1 VNFVYE
7 GADGQKGT
15 SAKVID
21 WLTQRPKWLQV
32 AVKRLLEAGDLNDAA
47 ISEMAVLCQQEA
59 NNEFPDID
67 CNIPTGIFDVHDFKE
82 IRLCSIS
89 EVVGINKLAPRKSL
103 DFGKSNVAVVYGRNG
118 SGKSGYVRLLKHV
131 CGARDCVRGQL
142 YKNVFSAKDTVQ
154 KAKISFLMSSTPAE
168 YRWTGSGVCA
178 DLCSVYIFDSTF
190 GRVFMGNE
198 DEVSYEPPVL
208 SFFSRLIDVCE
219 KVSAKV
225 DAEAGALKS
234 KMPSIPNALLGTAG
248 AAWVEKINAKTAT
261 DDVESHC
268 SFSPENATEL
278 QELQKRITVTS
289 PADKAKQFKTKKIH
303 ADGLVKDVQA
313 YLSQLSDE
321 NCKRIIAVKKKSIL
335 KKSTA
340 EAAAKNVF
348 SGAKLEG
355 VGSDVWKELW
365 SAARKYSEEVAYSGQ
380 EFPHVQ
386 DDSVCVL
393 CHQPLSE
400 EAKQR
405 FTSFESYIKGETQ
418 KQATEAARE
427 AKQAIDALP
436 DIPSSEAL
444 KTKIDAAGIE
454 NPDIL
459 KALNDTVT
467 SLQDRKTKV
476 PSLDSEDALGAASQ
490 SLEWIEEIRKI
501 SKDYEESAK
510 KYEEDAEKDNRVELQ
525 VKLKNLQAKKW
536 LAEQKVA
543 IQEEV
548 NRLQSLER
556 FQEAKKKTNS
566 RALSTKKGE
575 LAETLITDA
584 FVQRFNDELKAL
596 GASRLKVKLIKSK
609 VSKGKVLHTLQ
620 LDGATHNL
628 NEVLSEG
635 ENRIVSIA
643 AFLADVTGRTYPAP
657 FVFDDPISSLDQDY
671 EEAVVQRLCA
681 IASERQVI
689 IFTHRLSL
697 LAMVQDYAKKVSIKP
712 EIICIREE
720 PWGAGEPGN
729 TPLQAQ
735 KPLQALNSL
744 INRELPRAKNLFNE
758 SGFDAYKTEAK
769 SLCSEFRIL
778 LERMVEYEL
787 MSDVVQRYRRAIN
800 TMGKIGN
807 LAKISEADCEY
818 FDDLMTK
825 YSRYEHSQPIEAPVR
840 LPEPDEFET
849 DFNELKRWQMA
860 FKKGR

>member
-1 VNFVYE
+1 MVSSTTTE
-7 GADGQKGT
+7 
-15 SAKVID
+15 

-32 AVKRLLEAGDLNDAA
+32 AAKRLLESGDLNDAA
-47 ISEMAVLCQQEA
+47 ISDLVILCQQEA

-67 CNIPTGIFDVHDFKE
+67 CSIPAGAFDAHDSEE
-82 IRLCSIS
+82 IRLSSIS
-89 EVVGINKLAPRKSL
+89 EVAGVNKLAPRTPL
-103 DFGKSNVAVVYGRNG
+103 DFGKSNVAVVYGHNG

-131 CGARDCVRGQL
+131 CGARDCIRGQL
-142 YKNVFSAKDTVQ
+142 HNNVFSPEDTAQ
-154 KAKISFLMSSTPAE
+154 KAKVSFLKSSTPAE
-168 YRWTGSGVCA
+168 HEWAGSGVCD
-178 DLCSVYIFDSTF
+178 DLCSVDIFDTSF
-190 GRVFMGNE
+190 GRVFMGSE

-219 KVSAKV
+219 KVAAKL
-225 DAEAGALKS
+225 DAEAGTLKS
-234 KMPSIPNALLGTAG
+234 KMPSIPNALLGSTG
-248 AAWVEKINAKTAT
+248 AAWVEKLSAKTAT

-268 SFSPENATEL
+268 SFSPENEK
-278 QELQKRITVTS
+278 EIEDLQKRISVTS
-289 PADKAKQFKTKKIH
+289 PADKAKQFRTKKSH
-303 ADGLVKDVQA
+303 ADGIVKDVQT

-321 NCKRIIAVKKKSIL
+321 NCKRIIVAKKKSIL

-340 EAAAKNVF
+340 EAAAKDVF

-355 VGSDVWKELW
+355 VGSDIWKELW
-365 SAARKYSEEVAYSGQ
+365 SAARKYSDEVAYTGQ

-386 DDSVCVL
+386 DNSVCVL

-436 DIPSSEAL
+436 DIPSPEAL

-454 NPDIL
+454 DQDIV

-467 SLQDRKTKV
+467 ALQDRKSKV

-490 SLEWIEEIRKI
+490 SSEWIEGIQKI
-501 SKDYEESAK
+501 SKGYEDSAK
-510 KYEEDAEKDNRVELQ
+510 KFEEDAEKDNRVELQ
-525 VKLKNLQAKKW
+525 AQLKNLQSKKW
-536 LAEQKVA
+536 LAEQKTA
-543 IQEEV
+543 IQEEL

-556 FQEAKKKTNS
+556 LQEAKKKTNS

-620 LDGATHNL
+620 LDGAAHNL

-635 ENRIVSIA
+635 ENRIVSIS

-657 FVFDDPISSLDQDY
+657 FVFDDPISSLDQNY

-720 PWGAGEPGN
+720 PWGTGEPGN

-744 INRELPRAKNLFNE
+744 INSELPRAKKLFNE
-758 SGFDAYKTEAK
+758 SGFDAYKSEAK
-769 SLCSEFRIL
+769 AICSEFRIL

-800 TMGKIGN
+800 TMGKINN
-807 LAKISEADCEY
+807 LAKISEADCKY

-825 YSRYEHSQPIEAPVR
+825 YSRYEHSQPAEAPVT
-840 LPEPDEFET
+840 LPEPDELET
-849 DFNELKRWQMA
+849 DFNGLKQWQTE
-860 FKKGR
+860 FKDRPIAPVSQEAL

>member
-1 VNFVYE
+1 MVSSTTTE
-7 GADGQKGT
+7 
-15 SAKVID
+15 
-21 WLTQRPKWLQV
+21 WLTQRPIWLQV
-32 AVKRLLEAGDLNDAA
+32 AAKRLLESGDLNDAA

-59 NNEFPDID
+59 NNNEFLDVD
-67 CNIPTGIFDVHDFKE
+67 CSIPAGAFDAHDSEE

-89 EVVGINKLAPRKSL
+89 EVAGVNKLAPRTPL
-103 DFGKSNVAVVYGRNG
+103 NFGKSNVTVVYGCNG
-118 SGKSGYVRLLKHV
+118 SGKSGYVRLLKHI
-131 CGARDCVRGQL
+131 CGARDCIRGQL
-142 YKNVFSAKDTVQ
+142 HKNVFSPEDTAQTAKV
-154 KAKISFLMSSTPAE
+154 SFLKSSTPAE
-168 YRWTGSGVCA
+168 HEWAGSGVCD
-178 DLCSVYIFDSTF
+178 DLCSVDIFDTSF
-190 GRVFMGNE
+190 GRVFMGSE

-208 SFFSRLIDVCE
+208 SFFSRLINVCE
-219 KVSAKV
+219 KVEAKL
-225 DAEAGALKS
+225 DAEAGLLKS
-234 KMPSIPNALLGTAG
+234 KMPSIPSALLSTTE
-248 AAWVEKINAKTAT
+248 AAWVEKLSAKTTT
-261 DDVESHC
+261 DEVESHC
-268 SFSPENATEL
+268 SFSSENETEL
-278 QELQKRITVTS
+278 KDLQKRISETS
-289 PADKAKQFKTKKIH
+289 PADTAKQFRTKKSH
-303 ADGLVKDVQA
+303 ADGLIKDVQT

-321 NCKRIIAVKKKSIL
+321 NCKGIIAAQKQSIL
-335 KKSTA
+335 KKSAA
-340 EAAAKNVF
+340 ETVAEDDF

-386 DDSVCVL
+386 NDSVCVL

-405 FTSFESYIKGETQ
+405 FTSFESYIKSETQ
-418 KQATEAARE
+418 KQATGAAGK
-427 AKQAIDALP
+427 AKQLIDALP
-436 DIPSSEAL
+436 DIPSGEAL

-454 NPDIL
+454 NQDII

-476 PSLDSEDALGAASQ
+476 PSLDSEDSLGTVSQ
-490 SLEWIEEIRKI
+490 SPEWIEKIRKI
-501 SKDYEESAK
+501 SEGYEESAK
-510 KYEEDAEKDNRVELQ
+510 KYEEDAKKDNLVELQ
-525 VKLKNLQAKKW
+525 ANLKHLQAKKW
-536 LAEQKVA
+536 LTEQKAA

-556 FQEAKKKTNS
+556 LQEAKKKTKS
-566 RALSTKKGE
+566 RVLSTKKGE

-584 FVQRFNDELKAL
+584 FIQRFHDELKAL
-596 GASRLKVKLIKSK
+596 GASRLKVKLIKSR

-620 LDGATHNL
+620 LDGAAHNL

-635 ENRIVSIA
+635 EKRIVSIA

-657 FVFDDPISSLDQDY
+657 FVFDDPISSLDQNY

-697 LAMVQDYAKKVSIKP
+697 LGMVQDYAKKVRINP
-712 EIICIREE
+712 EIIFIREE
-720 PWGAGEPGN
+720 PWGTGEPGN

-744 INRELPRAKNLFNE
+744 INSELPRAKEIFNE
-758 SGFDAYKTEAK
+758 CGFDAYKTEAK

-800 TMGKIGN
+800 TKGKIGN
-807 LAKISEADCEY
+807 LAKISEADCKY
-818 FDDLMTK
+818 FDYLMTK
-825 YSRYEHSQPIEAPVR
+825 YSKYEHSQPLEAPVR
-840 LPEPDEFET
+840 LPKPDEFET
-849 DFNELKRWQMA
+849 DFDKLKTWQA
-860 FKKGR
+860 EFKKRPLTSALQESQ

>member
-1 VNFVYE
+1 MVSSTTTE
-7 GADGQKGT
+7 
-15 SAKVID
+15 

-32 AVKRLLEAGDLNDAA
+32 AAKRLIESGDLNDEA
-47 ISEMAVLCQQEA
+47 ISNLAVLCLQEA
-59 NNEFPDID
+59 NNKFPDID
-67 CNIPTGIFDVHDFKE
+67 CSIPAGVFDAHDSEE

-89 EVVGINKLAPRKSL
+89 EITGVNKLAPRTPL
-103 DFGKSNVAVVYGRNG
+103 DFGKSNMAVVYGHNG
-118 SGKSGYVRLLKHV
+118 SGKSGYVRFLKHV
-131 CGARDCVRGQL
+131 CGARDCIRGQL
-142 YKNVFSAKDTVQ
+142 HKNVFSAEDVAQ
-154 KAKISFLMSSTPAE
+154 KAKVSFLKSDTPTE
-168 YRWTGSGVCA
+168 HEWTGSGVCN
-178 DLCSVYIFDSTF
+178 DLCSVDIFDSSF

-198 DEVSYEPPVL
+198 DEVRYEPPIL

-219 KVSAKV
+219 RVAAKL
-225 DAEAGALKS
+225 DADAGALKS
-234 KMPSIPNALLGTAG
+234 KMPSIPNALLGSTG
-248 AAWVEKINAKTAT
+248 AAWLEKLSAKTTT
-261 DDVESHC
+261 DDVESLC
-268 SFSPENATEL
+268 SFSPNNETEL
-278 QELQKRITVTS
+278 QDLQKRISVTS
-289 PADKAKQFKTKKIH
+289 PAEKAKQLRTKKSH
-303 ADGLVKDVQA
+303 ADGLNNDVQT
-313 YLSQLSDE
+313 YLNQMSDE
-321 NCKRIIAVKKKSIL
+321 NCKRIIAAKKKSIL
-335 KKSTA
+335 KKTAA
-340 EAAAKNVF
+340 EAAAKDVF

-365 SAARKYSEEVAYSGQ
+365 SAARKYSEEVAYTGL
-380 EFPHVQ
+380 EFPNVQ

-418 KQATEAARE
+418 KQATDAGIAV
-427 AKQAIDALP
+427 KQAIDALP
-436 DIPSSEAL
+436 DIPSAEAL

-454 NPDIL
+454 NQDII

-467 SLQDRKTKV
+467 SLQNRKTKIS
-476 PSLDSEDALGAASQ
+476 SLDSEDVLGTASQ
-490 SLEWIEEIRKI
+490 SPEWIKEIRKI
-501 SKDYEESAK
+501 SKGYEDSAK

-525 VKLKNLQAKKW
+525 AQLKNLQAKKW
-536 LAEQKVA
+536 LAEQKTA

-556 FQEAKKKTNS
+556 LQEAKKKTNS
-566 RALSTKKGE
+566 RVLSTKKGE
-575 LAETLITDA
+575 LAETLITEA
-584 FVQRFNDELKAL
+584 FVQRFNDELNTL

-620 LDGATHNL
+620 LDGSTHNL

-697 LAMVQDYAKKVSIKP
+697 LGMVQDYAKKVSIDP

-720 PWGAGEPGN
+720 SWGAGEPGE
-729 TPLQAQ
+729 TPLFAK
-735 KPLQALNSL
+735 KPDKALNQL
-744 INRELPRAKNLFNE
+744 INDRLSKAKKLLNE
-758 SGFDAYKTEAK
+758 HGKEVYEPYAK
-769 SLCSEFRIL
+769 ALCSDFRIL
-778 LERMVEYEL
+778 LERMIECEL
-787 MSDVVQRYRRAIN
+787 IADVVQRYRRAIN

-807 LAKISEADCEY
+807 LAKISEADCKY

-825 YSRYEHSQPIEAPVR
+825 YSRYEHSQPLEAPVQP
-840 LPEPDEFET
+840 PEPDELET
-849 DFNELKRWQMA
+849 DFNELKNWQTE
-860 FKKGR
+860 FKKRSLTPALQEAQ

>member
-1 VNFVYE
+1 MVSSTTTE
-7 GADGQKGT
+7 
-15 SAKVID
+15 

-32 AVKRLLEAGDLNDAA
+32 AAKRLLESADLNDAA
-47 ISEMAVLCQQEA
+47 IFDLTVLCQQEA
-59 NNEFPDID
+59 NNEFPDIN
-67 CNIPTGIFDVHDFKE
+67 CSIPAGAFDAHDSEE
-82 IRLCSIS
+82 IRLSSIS
-89 EVVGINKLAPRKSL
+89 EVCGVNKLAPRTPL
-103 DFGKSNVAVVYGRNG
+103 DFGKSNVAVVYGHNG

-131 CGARDCVRGQL
+131 CGTRDCIRGQIH
-142 YKNVFSAKDTVQ
+142 KNVFSGEDTAQ
-154 KAKISFLMSSTPAE
+154 KAKVSFLKSGTPADHE
-168 YRWTGSGVCA
+168 WTGTGVCD
-178 DLCSVYIFDSTF
+178 DLCSVNIFDTSF
-190 GRVFMGNE
+190 GRVFMGSE

-219 KVSAKV
+219 KVAAKL
-225 DAEAGALKS
+225 DAGAEALKS
-234 KMPSIPNALLGTAG
+234 KMPSLPNALLGSAG
-248 AAWVEKINAKTAT
+248 AVWVEKLSAKTTT
-261 DDVESHC
+261 DDLDSRC
-268 SFSPENATEL
+268 SFSPENETEL
-278 QELQKRITVTS
+278 QDLQKRISVTS
-289 PADKAKQFKTKKIH
+289 PAVKAKQFRTKKNH
-303 ADGLVKDVQA
+303 ADGLVNDVQT
-313 YLSQLSDE
+313 YLNQLSDE
-321 NCKRIIAVKKKSIL
+321 NCKRIILAKKKSIL
-335 KKSTA
+335 KKSAA
-340 EAAAKNVF
+340 EAAAKDVF

-365 SAARKYSEEVAYSGQ
+365 SSARKYSEEVAYSGQ

-436 DIPSSEAL
+436 DIPSIEAL

-454 NPDIL
+454 NQDII
-459 KALNDTVT
+459 KALNNTIT

-476 PSLDSEDALGAASQ
+476 PSLDSEDALGTASQ
-490 SLEWIEEIRKI
+490 SPEWIEEIRKI
-501 SKDYEESAK
+501 SEGYEESAK

-525 VKLKNLQAKKW
+525 AQLMNLQAKRW
-536 LAEQKVA
+536 LTEQKTA
-543 IQEEV
+543 IQQEV

-556 FQEAKKKTNS
+556 LQEAKKKTNS

-620 LDGATHNL
+620 LDGAAHNL

-643 AFLADVTGRTYPAP
+643 AFLADVAGKTYPAP
-657 FVFDDPISSLDQDY
+657 FVFDDPISSLDQNY

-681 IASERQVI
+681 IATQRQVI

-697 LAMVQDYAKKVSIKP
+697 LAMVQDYARKVNIKP

-720 PWGAGEPGN
+720 PWGTGEPGH

-744 INRELPRAKNLFNE
+744 INSELPQVKKLFNE

-787 MSDVVQRYRRAIN
+787 MSDVVQRYRRAIK

-807 LAKISEADCEY
+807 LAKISEADCKY

-825 YSRYEHSQPIEAPVR
+825 YSRYEHSQPLEAPVQ
-840 LPEPDEFET
+840 LPEPDELET
-849 DFNELKRWQMA
+849 DFNELKNWQA
-860 FKKGR
+860 EFKKRPLMPGLQGAQ

>member
-1 VNFVYE
+1 MVSSTTT
-7 GADGQKGT
+7 K
-15 SAKVID
+15 

-32 AVKRLLEAGDLNDAA
+32 AAKHLHESGNLNDEA
-47 ISEMAVLCQQEA
+47 ISDLAILCQQEA

-67 CNIPTGIFDVHDFKE
+67 CSIPAGAFDAHDSEE

-89 EVVGINKLAPRKSL
+89 EVAGVNKLAPRRPL
-103 DFGKSNVAVVYGRNG
+103 DLGDSNIAVVYGQNG
-118 SGKSGYVRLLKHV
+118 SGKSGYVRLLKHI
-131 CGARDCVRGQL
+131 CGARDCIRGQL
-142 YKNVFSAKDTVQ
+142 HNNVFSTEEVAQ
-154 KAKISFLMSSTPAE
+154 KAKISFLKSSSPAE
-168 YRWTGSGVCA
+168 HEWSGQGICD
-178 DLCSVYIFDSTF
+178 DLCSVDIFDTSF
-190 GRVFMGNE
+190 GRVFMGSE

-208 SFFSRLIDVCE
+208 SFFSRLIDICE
-219 KVSAKV
+219 RVASKL
-225 DAEAGALKS
+225 DADAGALKS
-234 KMPSIPNALLGTAG
+234 KMLSIPNSLVGSTG
-248 AAWVEKINAKTAT
+248 EAWVQKLSAKTPT
-261 DDVESHC
+261 DEVEAHC
-268 SFSPENATEL
+268 SFTLENETEL
-278 QELQKRITVTS
+278 QDLQKRISETS
-289 PADKAKQFKTKKIH
+289 PAEKAKQFRTKKSH
-303 ADGLVKDVQA
+303 ADGLVNDVQT
-313 YLSQLSDE
+313 YLNQLSDE
-321 NCKRIIAVKKKSIL
+321 NCKRIIAAKKKSIL
-335 KKSTA
+335 KKSAA
-340 EAAAKNVF
+340 ETAAKDVF

-355 VGSDVWKELW
+355 VGSEIWKELW
-365 SAARKYSEEVAYSGQ
+365 STARKYSEEVAYTGQ

-418 KQATEAARE
+418 KQATEATRE

-436 DIPSSEAL
+436 DIPSAEAL

-454 NPDIL
+454 NEDII
-459 KALNDTVT
+459 KALNDTLS
-467 SLQDRKTKV
+467 SLQKRKTQV
-476 PSLDSEDALGAASQ
+476 PSLDSEDALETISQ
-490 SLEWIEEIRKI
+490 SPEWVEEIRKI
-501 SKDYEESAK
+501 SQGYEDSAK

-525 VKLKNLQAKKW
+525 AKLKNLQAKKW
-536 LAEQKVA
+536 LSEQKAV

-548 NRLQSLER
+548 KRLQALER
-556 FQEAKKKTNS
+556 LQEAKKKTNS
-566 RALSTKKGE
+566 KALSTKKGE

-697 LAMVQDYAKKVSIKP
+697 LTMVQLYAGKVNIKP
-712 EIICIREE
+712 EVICIREE
-720 PWGAGEPGN
+720 PWGTGEPGD
-729 TPLQAQ
+729 TPFFAK
-735 KPLQALNSL
+735 KPDSALKQL
-744 INRELPRAKNLFNE
+744 INDRLAKAKKLLNE
-758 SGFDAYKTEAK
+758 HGKEVYEPYAK
-769 SLCSEFRIL
+769 SICSNFRDL
-778 LERMVEYEL
+778 LERMIEVEL
-787 MSDVVQRYRRAIN
+787 MGDIVQRYRREVH
-800 TMGKIGN
+800 TKKIAG
-807 LAKISEADCEY
+807 LAKISEVDCKY

-825 YSRYEHSQPIEAPVR
+825 YSRYVHPQPIEAPVR
-840 LPEPDEFET
+840 LPEPDELEA
-849 DFNELKRWQMA
+849 DFNELKKWQED
-860 FKKGR
+860 FKRR

>member
-1 VNFVYE
+1 MVSSTTTE
-7 GADGQKGT
+7 
-15 SAKVID
+15 

-32 AVKRLLEAGDLNDAA
+32 AAKRLLEAGDLNDAA

-67 CNIPTGIFDVHDFKE
+67 YSIPAGAFDAHDSEE

-89 EVVGINKLAPRKSL
+89 EVAGVNKLAPRTPL
-103 DFGKSNVAVVYGRNG
+103 DFGKSNVAVVYGHNG

-131 CGARDCVRGQL
+131 CGARDCIRGQL
-142 YKNVFSAKDTVQ
+142 HKNVFSPEDTAQ
-154 KAKISFLMSSTPAE
+154 KAKVSFLKSSTPAE
-168 YRWTGSGVCA
+168 HEWVGSGVCD
-178 DLCSVYIFDSTF
+178 DLCSVDIFDTSF
-190 GRVFMGNE
+190 GRVFMGSE

-219 KVSAKV
+219 KVAAKL

-234 KMPSIPNALLGTAG
+234 KMPSVPNALLGTTG
-248 AAWVEKINAKTAT
+248 STWFEKISAITTT
-261 DDVESHC
+261 DDLDSHC
-268 SFSPENATEL
+268 SFSPENEK
-278 QELQKRITVTS
+278 EIEDLQKRISVTS
-289 PADKAKQFKTKKIH
+289 PADKAKQFRTKKSH
-303 ADGLVKDVQA
+303 ADGLVKDVQT

-321 NCKRIIAVKKKSIL
+321 NCKRIIAAKKKSIL

-340 EAAAKNVF
+340 EAAAKDVF

-355 VGSDVWKELW
+355 VGSDIWKELW
-365 SAARKYSEEVAYSGQ
+365 SAARKYSEEVAYTGQ

-436 DIPSSEAL
+436 DIPSPEAL
-444 KTKIDAAGIE
+444 KTKIDAAGFE
-454 NPDIL
+454 DQDIV
-459 KALNDTVT
+459 KALNDTVIA
-467 SLQDRKTKV
+467 LQDRKTKV
-476 PSLDSEDALGAASQ
+476 PSLDSEDALGTASQ
-490 SLEWIEEIRKI
+490 APEWIEGIRKI
-501 SKDYEESAK
+501 SQGYEDSAK
-510 KYEEDAEKDNRVELQ
+510 KYEEDAETDNRVELQ
-525 VKLKNLQAKKW
+525 AQLKNLQANKW
-536 LAEQKVA
+536 LAEQKTA

-548 NRLQSLER
+548 NRLQLLER
-556 FQEAKKKTNS
+556 LQEAKKKTNS

-620 LDGATHNL
+620 LDGAAHNL

-643 AFLADVTGRTYPAP
+643 AFLADVTGRTFPAP
-657 FVFDDPISSLDQDY
+657 FVFDDPISSLDQNY

-720 PWGAGEPGN
+720 PWGTGEPGN

-744 INRELPRAKNLFNE
+744 INSELPRAKKLFNE
-758 SGFDAYKTEAK
+758 SGFDAYKSEAK

-807 LAKISEADCEY
+807 LAKISEADCKY

-825 YSRYEHSQPIEAPVR
+825 YSRYEHSQPLEAPVP
-840 LPEPDEFET
+840 LPEPDELET
-849 DFNELKRWQMA
+849 DFSALKDWQA
-860 FKKGR
+860 EFKKRPLTPALQEVQ

>member
-1 VNFVYE
+1 MQLSTNEWF
-7 GADGQKGT
+7 
-15 SAKVID
+15 SH
-21 WLTQRPKWLQV
+21 RHKWLQV
-32 AVKRLLEAGDLNDAA
+32 AAKRLIEAGTLNDEA
-47 ISEMAVLCQQEA
+47 ISELAILCQQEA
-59 NNEFPDID
+59 NDEFPDID
-67 CNIPTGIFDVHDFKE
+67 YSIPANAFDTHDSEE
-82 IRLCSIS
+82 IRLCSIC
-89 EVVGINKLAPRKSL
+89 EVAGINKLAPRTPL
-103 DFGKSNVAVVYGRNG
+103 DFGKSNVVVVYGHNG

-142 YKNVFSAKDTVQ
+142 HKNVFSAGEIAQ
-154 KAKISFLMSSTPAE
+154 KAKVSFLKGNTPAE
-168 YRWTGSGVCA
+168 HEWAGSGVCD
-178 DLCSVYIFDSTF
+178 DLCSVDIFDTSF

-198 DEVSYEPPVL
+198 DEVSYEPPIL

-219 KVSAKV
+219 RVAGKL
-225 DAEAGALKS
+225 DIEAGTLKS
-234 KMPSIPNALLGTAG
+234 KMPSIPNSLLGSIG
-248 AAWVEKINAKTAT
+248 AAWVEKLSAKTT
-261 DDVESHC
+261 PEDVESNC
-268 SFSPENATEL
+268 SFSPENETEL
-278 QELQKRITVTS
+278 QDLQKRISETS
-289 PADKAKQFKTKKIH
+289 PADKAKQFRTKKSH
-303 ADGLVKDVQA
+303 ADGLISDVQT
-313 YLSQLSDE
+313 YLNQLSDE
-321 NCKRIIAVKKKSIL
+321 NCKRIIVAKKKSIL
-335 KKSTA
+335 KKSA
-340 EAAAKNVF
+340 ADAAAKDVF

-405 FTSFESYIKGETQ
+405 FTTFESYIKGETQ
-418 KQATEAARE
+418 KQATDAARD

-436 DIPSSEAL
+436 DIPSAEAL

-454 NPDIL
+454 NQEII
-459 KALNDTVT
+459 KALNDTLT
-467 SLQDRKTKV
+467 TLQDRKTKV
-476 PSLDSEDALGAASQ
+476 PSLDSEDALGYANQ
-490 SLEWIEEIRKI
+490 SPEWIEEIRKI
-501 SKDYEESAK
+501 SQGYEDSAK
-510 KYEEDAEKDNRVELQ
+510 KYEEDAENDNRAELQ
-525 VKLKNLQAKKW
+525 AKLKNLQAKKW
-536 LAEQKVA
+536 LAEQKTA

-548 NRLQSLER
+548 NRLQALDR
-556 FQEAKKKTNS
+556 LQGAKKKTNS

-575 LAETLITDA
+575 LAEALITDA

-620 LDGATHNL
+620 LDGAAHNL

-657 FVFDDPISSLDQDY
+657 FVFDDPISSLDQNY
-671 EEAVVQRLCA
+671 EEAVVQRLCS

-720 PWGAGEPGN
+720 PWGTGEPGH

-735 KPLQALNSL
+735 KPLQALNTL
-744 INRELPRAKNLFNE
+744 INSELPKAKKLFNE

-800 TMGKIGN
+800 TMGKIRN
-807 LAKISEADCEY
+807 LAKISEADCKY

-825 YSRYEHSQPIEAPVR
+825 YSRYEHSQPLEAPVQ
-840 LPEPDEFET
+840 LPEPDELET
-849 DFNELKRWQMA
+849 DFNELKNWQA
-860 FKKGR
+860 EFKKRPLTPALQEAQ

>member
-1 VNFVYE
+1 MQLSTNEWF
-7 GADGQKGT
+7 
-15 SAKVID
+15 SH
-21 WLTQRPKWLQV
+21 RHKWLQV
-32 AVKRLLEAGDLNDAA
+32 AAKRLIEAGTLNDEA
-47 ISEMAVLCQQEA
+47 ISELAILCQQEA
-59 NNEFPDID
+59 NDEFPDID
-67 CNIPTGIFDVHDFKE
+67 YSIPANAFDTHDSEE

-89 EVVGINKLAPRKSL
+89 EVAGINKLAPRTPL
-103 DFGKSNVAVVYGRNG
+103 DFGKSNVVVVYGHNG

-142 YKNVFSAKDTVQ
+142 HKNVFSAGEIAQ
-154 KAKISFLMSSTPAE
+154 KAKVSFLKGNTPAE
-168 YRWTGSGVCA
+168 HEWAGSGVCD
-178 DLCSVYIFDSTF
+178 DLCSVDIFDTSF

-198 DEVSYEPPVL
+198 DEVSYEPPIL

-219 KVSAKV
+219 RVAGKL
-225 DAEAGALKS
+225 DIEAGTLKS
-234 KMPSIPNALLGTAG
+234 KMPSIPNSFLGSIG
-248 AAWVEKINAKTAT
+248 AAWVEKLSAKTT
-261 DDVESHC
+261 PEDVESNC
-268 SFSPENATEL
+268 SFSPENETEL
-278 QELQKRITVTS
+278 QDLQKRISETS
-289 PADKAKQFKTKKIH
+289 PADKAKQFRTKKSH
-303 ADGLVKDVQA
+303 ADGLISDVQT
-313 YLSQLSDE
+313 YLNQLSDE
-321 NCKRIIAVKKKSIL
+321 NCKRIIVAKKKSIL
-335 KKSTA
+335 KKSA
-340 EAAAKNVF
+340 ADAAAKDVF

-405 FTSFESYIKGETQ
+405 FTTFESYIKGETQ
-418 KQATEAARE
+418 KQATDAARD

-436 DIPSSEAL
+436 DIPSAEAL

-454 NPDIL
+454 NQEII
-459 KALNDTVT
+459 KALNDTLT
-467 SLQDRKTKV
+467 TLQDRKTKV
-476 PSLDSEDALGAASQ
+476 PSLDSEDALGYANQ
-490 SLEWIEEIRKI
+490 SPEWIEEIRKI
-501 SKDYEESAK
+501 SQGYEDSAK
-510 KYEEDAEKDNRVELQ
+510 KYEEDAENDNRAELQ
-525 VKLKNLQAKKW
+525 AKLKNLQAKKW
-536 LAEQKVA
+536 LAEQKTA

-548 NRLQSLER
+548 NRLQALDR
-556 FQEAKKKTNS
+556 LQGAKKKTNS

-575 LAETLITDA
+575 LAEALITDA

-620 LDGATHNL
+620 LDGAAHNL

-657 FVFDDPISSLDQDY
+657 FVFDDPISSLDQNY
-671 EEAVVQRLCA
+671 EEAVVQRLCS

-720 PWGAGEPGN
+720 PWGTGEPGH

-735 KPLQALNSL
+735 KPLQALNTL
-744 INRELPRAKNLFNE
+744 INSELPKAKKLFNE

-800 TMGKIGN
+800 TMGKIRN
-807 LAKISEADCEY
+807 LAKISEADCKY

-825 YSRYEHSQPIEAPVR
+825 YSRYEHSQPLEAPVQ
-840 LPEPDEFET
+840 LPEPDELET
-849 DFNELKRWQMA
+849 DFNELKNWQA
-860 FKKGR
+860 EFKKRPLTPALQEAQ

>member
-1 VNFVYE
+1 MVSSTTTE
-7 GADGQKGT
+7 
-15 SAKVID
+15 

-32 AVKRLLEAGDLNDAA
+32 AANCLLESGDLNDAA
-47 ISEMAVLCQQEA
+47 ISELAVLCQQEA

-67 CNIPTGIFDVHDFKE
+67 CNIPAGGFDAHDAEE

-89 EVVGINKLAPRKSL
+89 EVAGVNKLAPRTPL
-103 DFGKSNVAVVYGRNG
+103 YFGKSNITVVYGHNG

-142 YKNVFSAKDTVQ
+142 HKNVFSAEEIAQ
-154 KAKISFLMSSTPAE
+154 KAKVSFLKSSTPAE
-168 YRWTGSGVCA
+168 HEWAGSGVCD
-178 DLCSVYIFDSTF
+178 DLCSVDIFDTSS
-190 GRVFMGNE
+190 GRVFMGSE

-219 KVSAKV
+219 RVAGKLDV
-225 DAEAGALKS
+225 EAGILKS
-234 KMPSIPNALLGTAG
+234 KMPSIPNSLLGSTG
-248 AAWVEKINAKTAT
+248 AAWVEKLSAKTT
-261 DDVESHC
+261 TEDVESNC
-268 SFSPENATEL
+268 SFSPENEIEL
-278 QELQKRITVTS
+278 QDLQKRISETS
-289 PADKAKQFKTKKIH
+289 PADKAKQFRTKKSH
-303 ADGLVKDVQA
+303 ADDLISDFQTC
-313 YLSQLSDE
+313 LNQLSDE
-321 NCKRIIAVKKKSIL
+321 NCKRIIAAKKKSIL
-335 KKSTA
+335 KKSAA
-340 EAAAKNVF
+340 EAAAEDVF

-405 FTSFESYIKGETQ
+405 FTTFESYIKGETQ
-418 KQATEAARE
+418 KQATDAARDV
-427 AKQAIDALP
+427 KQAIDALP
-436 DIPSSEAL
+436 DIPSAEAL

-454 NPDIL
+454 NQEII
-459 KALNDTVT
+459 KALNDALTT
-467 SLQDRKTKV
+467 LQDRKAKV
-476 PSLDSEDALGAASQ
+476 PSLDSEDALGSANQ
-490 SLEWIEEIRKI
+490 SPEWIEEIRKI
-501 SKDYEESAK
+501 SQGYEDSAK
-510 KYEEDAEKDNRVELQ
+510 KYEEDAENDNRAELQ
-525 VKLKNLQAKKW
+525 AKLKNLQAKKW
-536 LAEQKVA
+536 LAEQKTA
-543 IQEEV
+543 IQEDV
-548 NRLQSLER
+548 NRLQALDR
-556 FQEAKKKTNS
+556 LQEAKKKTNS

-575 LAETLITDA
+575 LAEALITDA

-620 LDGATHNL
+620 LDGAAHNL

-643 AFLADVTGRTYPAP
+643 AFLADVIGRTYPV
-657 FVFDDPISSLDQDY
+657 VFDDPISSLDQNY
-671 EEAVVQRLCA
+671 EEAVVQRLCS

-720 PWGAGEPGN
+720 PWGTGEPGY

-735 KPLQALNSL
+735 KPLQALNTL
-744 INRELPRAKNLFNE
+744 INSELPKAKKLFNE

-807 LAKISEADCEY
+807 LAKISEADCKY

-825 YSRYEHSQPIEAPVR
+825 YSRYEHSQPLEAPVQ
-840 LPEPDEFET
+840 LPEPDELET
-849 DFNELKRWQMA
+849 DFNELKNWQA
-860 FKKGR
+860 EFKKRPLTLALQEAQ

>member
-1 VNFVYE
+1 M
-7 GADGQKGT
+7 ASLTT
-15 SAKVID
+15 SE
-21 WLTQRPKWLQV
+21 WLKQRPKWQQI
-32 AVKRLLEAGDLNDAA
+32 AAKRLLETDYLEDATISDLA
-47 ISEMAVLCQQEA
+47 ILCQQEA

-67 CNIPTGIFDVHDFKE
+67 CSIPAGAFDTHDSEE

-89 EVVGINKLAPRKSL
+89 EIAGVNKLAPRTPL
-103 DFGKSNVAVVYGRNG
+103 DFGKSNIAVVYGHNG
-118 SGKSGYVRLLKHV
+118 SGKSSYVRLLKHV
-131 CGARDCVRGQL
+131 CGARDCIRGQL
-142 YKNVFSAKDTVQ
+142 LSNVFSPDNTAQ
-154 KAKISFLMSSTPAE
+154 KAKVSFLKSNTPAE
-168 YRWTGSGVCA
+168 HEWAGSGECD
-178 DLCSVYIFDSTF
+178 DLCSVDIFDTSF
-190 GRVFMGNE
+190 GRVFMGSE
-198 DEVSYEPPVL
+198 EEVSYEPPVL

-219 KVSAKV
+219 KVAAKL
-225 DAEAGALKS
+225 DAEVGKLKS
-234 KMPSIPNALLGTAG
+234 KMPNIPSALLDSSG
-248 AAWVEKINAKTAT
+248 AAWVEKLSAKTTT
-261 DDVESHC
+261 DDVEFHC
-268 SFSPENATEL
+268 AFSPENEK
-278 QELQKRITVTS
+278 EIEDLQKRISVTS
-289 PADKAKQFKTKKIH
+289 PADKGKQFRTKKSH
-303 ADGLVKDVQA
+303 VDGIVKDVQT
-313 YLSQLSDE
+313 YLSQLSNE
-321 NCKRIIAVKKKSIL
+321 NCKTIIAAKKKSIL

-340 EAAAKNVF
+340 EAAAEDVF

-355 VGSDVWKELW
+355 VGSDIWKELW
-365 SAARKYSEEVAYSGQ
+365 SAARKYSEEVAYTRQ

-418 KQATEAARE
+418 KQATEADRE

-436 DIPSSEAL
+436 DIPSGEAL

-454 NPDIL
+454 DQDII
-459 KALNDTVT
+459 KALNDIVT
-467 SLQDRKTKV
+467 ALQDRKSKLL
-476 PSLDSEDALGAASQ
+476 SLDLEDALGAAIQ
-490 SLEWIEEIRKI
+490 SPEWIEGIQKI
-501 SKDYEESAK
+501 SKGYEDSAK
-510 KYEEDAEKDNRVELQ
+510 KFEEDAKKDNRVELQ
-525 VKLKNLQAKKW
+525 AQLKDLQSKKW
-536 LAEQKVA
+536 VAEQKTA
-543 IQEEV
+543 IQEEL

-556 FQEAKKKTNS
+556 LQEAKKKTNS

-575 LAETLITDA
+575 LADTLITDA

-620 LDGATHNL
+620 LDGAAHNL

-657 FVFDDPISSLDQDY
+657 FVFDDPISSLDQNY

-697 LAMVQDYAKKVSIKP
+697 LAMVQDYAKKVNLKP
-712 EIICIREE
+712 KIICIREE
-720 PWGAGEPGN
+720 PWGTGEPGN

-735 KPLQALNSL
+735 KPLQALKSL
-744 INRELPRAKNLFNE
+744 INKELPRAKKLFNE
-758 SGFDAYKTEAK
+758 SGFDAYKSEAK

-807 LAKISEADCEY
+807 LAEISEADCKY

-825 YSRYEHSQPIEAPVR
+825 YSRYEHSQPLEAPVP
-840 LPEPDEFET
+840 LPEPDELET
-849 DFNELKRWQMA
+849 DFTALKDWQA
-860 FKKGR
+860 EFKKRLLTPAIKEVQ

>member
-1 VNFVYE
+1 MVSSTTTE
-7 GADGQKGT
+7 
-15 SAKVID
+15 

-32 AVKRLLEAGDLNDAA
+32 AAKRLLESGNLNDAA
-47 ISEMAVLCQQEA
+47 ISDLAILCQQEA
-59 NNEFPDID
+59 NKEFPDID
-67 CNIPTGIFDVHDFKE
+67 CSIPAGAFDAHDSEE

-89 EVVGINKLAPRKSL
+89 EIAGVNKLAPRTPL
-103 DFGKSNVAVVYGRNG
+103 DFGKSNIAVVYGHNG

-131 CGARDCVRGQL
+131 CGARDCIRGQL
-142 YKNVFSAKDTVQ
+142 HNNVFSPDDTAQ
-154 KAKISFLMSSTPAE
+154 KAKVSFLKSSTPAE
-168 YRWTGSGVCA
+168 HEWAGSGVCD
-178 DLCSVYIFDSTF
+178 DLCSVDIFDTSF
-190 GRVFMGNE
+190 GRVFMGSE

-219 KVSAKV
+219 KVAAKL
-225 DAEAGALKS
+225 DAEAGTLKS
-234 KMPSIPNALLGTAG
+234 KMPSIPNALLGSTG
-248 AAWVEKINAKTAT
+248 AAWVEKLSAKTTT
-261 DDVESHC
+261 DDVETHC
-268 SFSPENATEL
+268 SFSPENEK
-278 QELQKRITVTS
+278 EIEDLQKRISVTS
-289 PADKAKQFKTKKIH
+289 PADKAKQFRTKKSH
-303 ADGLVKDVQA
+303 ADGLVKDVQT

-321 NCKRIIAVKKKSIL
+321 NCKRIIAAKKKSIL

-340 EAAAKNVF
+340 EAAAKDVF

-355 VGSDVWKELW
+355 VGSDIWKELW
-365 SAARKYSEEVAYSGQ
+365 SAARKYSEEVAYTGQ

-405 FTSFESYIKGETQ
+405 FTSFESYIKGQTQ

-436 DIPSSEAL
+436 DIPSPEAL

-454 NPDIL
+454 DQDIV

-467 SLQDRKTKV
+467 ALQDRKSKV

-490 SLEWIEEIRKI
+490 SSEWIEGIQKI
-501 SKDYEESAK
+501 SKGYEDSAK
-510 KYEEDAEKDNRVELQ
+510 KFEEDAEKDNRVELQ
-525 VKLKNLQAKKW
+525 SQLKNLQSKKW
-536 LAEQKVA
+536 FAEQKTA
-543 IQEEV
+543 IQKEL

-556 FQEAKKKTNS
+556 LQEAKKKTNS

-620 LDGATHNL
+620 LDGAAHNL

-697 LAMVQDYAKKVSIKP
+697 LGMVQDYAKKFSIEP

-720 PWGAGEPGN
+720 SWGTGEPGD
-729 TPLQAQ
+729 TPLFAK
-735 KPLQALNSL
+735 KPDKALNQL
-744 INRELPRAKNLFNE
+744 INDRLSKAKKLLNE
-758 SGFDAYKTEAK
+758 HGKEVYEPYAK
-769 SLCSEFRIL
+769 ALCSDFRIL
-778 LERMVEYEL
+778 LERMIECEL
-787 MSDVVQRYRRAIN
+787 IADVVQR
-800 TMGKIGN
+800 
-807 LAKISEADCEY
+807 
-818 FDDLMTK
+818 
-825 YSRYEHSQPIEAPVR
+825 
-840 LPEPDEFET
+840 
-849 DFNELKRWQMA
+849 
-860 FKKGR
+860 

>member
-1 VNFVYE
+1 MVSSTTT
-7 GADGQKGT
+7 K
-15 SAKVID
+15 

-32 AVKRLLEAGDLNDAA
+32 AVKRLHESGDLNDEA
-47 ISEMAVLCQQEA
+47 ISDLAILCQQEA

-67 CNIPTGIFDVHDFKE
+67 CSIPAGAFDAHDSEE
-82 IRLCSIS
+82 IRLCSTS
-89 EVVGINKLAPRKSL
+89 EVTGVNMLAPRTPL
-103 DFGKSNVAVVYGRNG
+103 NFGKSNIAVIYGNNG

-131 CGARDCVRGQL
+131 CGARDCIRGQL
-142 YKNVFSAKDTVQ
+142 YNNIFSPDDTAQ
-154 KAKISFLMSSTPAE
+154 KAKVSFLKNSTPVE
-168 YRWTGSGVCA
+168 YEWTGSGVCD
-178 DLCSVYIFDSTF
+178 DLCSVDIFDTSF
-190 GRVFMGNE
+190 GRVFMGSE

-219 KVSAKV
+219 KVAAKL
-225 DAEAGALKS
+225 DAEVGTLKL
-234 KMPSIPNALLGTAG
+234 KMPSIPNAHLGSTG
-248 AAWVEKINAKTAT
+248 VAWVEKLSAKTTT
-261 DDVESHC
+261 DDVESQC
-268 SFSPENATEL
+268 SFSPENEKEIEDL
-278 QELQKRITVTS
+278 QIRISVTS
-289 PADKAKQFKTKKIH
+289 PADKAKQFRTKKSH
-303 ADGLVKDVQA
+303 ADGIVNEVQT

-321 NCKRIIAVKKKSIL
+321 NCKRIIEAKKNSIL

-340 EAAAKNVF
+340 EAAAKDVF

-355 VGSDVWKELW
+355 VGSDIWKELW
-365 SAARKYSEEVAYSGQ
+365 SAARKYSEEVAYTGQ

-405 FTSFESYIKGETQ
+405 FTSFESHIKGETQ

-436 DIPSSEAL
+436 DIPSAEAL

-454 NPDIL
+454 NEDII
-459 KALNDTVT
+459 KALNDTLS
-467 SLQDRKTKV
+467 SLQKRKTQV
-476 PSLDSEDALGAASQ
+476 PSLDSEDALETISQ
-490 SLEWIEEIRKI
+490 SPEWVEEIRKI
-501 SKDYEESAK
+501 SQGYEDSAK

-525 VKLKNLQAKKW
+525 AKLKNLQAKKW
-536 LAEQKVA
+536 LSEQKAV

-548 NRLQSLER
+548 KRLQALER
-556 FQEAKKKTNS
+556 LQEAKKKTNS
-566 RALSTKKGE
+566 KALSTKKGE

-697 LAMVQDYAKKVSIKP
+697 LTMVQLYAGKVNIKP
-712 EIICIREE
+712 EVICIREE
-720 PWGAGEPGN
+720 PWGTGEPGD
-729 TPLQAQ
+729 TPFFAK
-735 KPLQALNSL
+735 KPDSALKQL
-744 INRELPRAKNLFNE
+744 INDRLAKAKKLLDE
-758 SGFDAYKTEAK
+758 HGKEVYEPYAK
-769 SLCSEFRIL
+769 SICSDFRDL
-778 LERMVEYEL
+778 LERMIEVEL
-787 MSDVVQRYRRAIN
+787 MSDIVQRYRREVH
-800 TMGKIGN
+800 TKKIAG
-807 LAKISEADCEY
+807 LAKISEADCKY

-825 YSRYEHSQPIEAPVR
+825 YSRYVHPQPIEAPVR
-840 LPEPDEFET
+840 LPEPDELEA
-849 DFNELKRWQMA
+849 DFNKLKKWQED
-860 FKKGR
+860 FKRR

>member
-1 VNFVYE
+1 MVSSTME
-7 GADGQKGT
+7 
-15 SAKVID
+15 
-21 WLTQRPKWLQV
+21 WLTQRPKWLQY
-32 AVKRLLEAGDLNDAA
+32 AAKCLLESGDLNDAA
-47 ISEMAVLCQQEA
+47 ISDLAVLCQQEA
-59 NNEFPDID
+59 NNEFPDVD
-67 CNIPTGIFDVHDFKE
+67 YSIPAGAFDAHDSEE

-89 EVVGINKLAPRKSL
+89 EVAGVNKLAPRTPL
-103 DFGKSNVAVVYGRNG
+103 DFGKSNVAVVYGLNG

-131 CGARDCVRGQL
+131 CGARDCIRGQL
-142 YKNVFSAKDTVQ
+142 LKNVFSPEDTTQ
-154 KAKISFLMSSTPAE
+154 KAKVSFLKSSTPTEHEWA
-168 YRWTGSGVCA
+168 GSGVCD
-178 DLCSVYIFDSTF
+178 DLCSVDIFDTSF
-190 GRVFMGNE
+190 GQVFMGSE

-219 KVSAKV
+219 KVSTKL
-225 DAEAGALKS
+225 DAEGGALKS
-234 KMPSIPNALLGTAG
+234 KMPSIPNALLGTTG
-248 AAWVEKINAKTAT
+248 AAWVEKISAKTTT
-261 DDVESHC
+261 DNLDFHC
-268 SFSPENATEL
+268 SFSPENETEL
-278 QELQKRITVTS
+278 EDLQKRISVTS
-289 PADKAKQFKTKKIH
+289 PADKAKQFRTKKSYT
-303 ADGLVKDVQA
+303 DGLVKDVQT

-321 NCKRIIAVKKKSIL
+321 NCKKIIAAKKKSIL
-335 KKSTA
+335 KKSAA
-340 EAAAKNVF
+340 EAAAKDVF

-355 VGSDVWKELW
+355 VGSDIWKELW

-418 KQATEAARE
+418 KEATEAARE

-436 DIPSSEAL
+436 DIPSAEAL
-444 KTKIDAAGIE
+444 KIKIDAAGIE
-454 NPDIL
+454 NQDII

-476 PSLDSEDALGAASQ
+476 PSLDSEDALGTTSQ
-490 SLEWIEEIRKI
+490 SPEWVEEILKI
-501 SKDYEESAK
+501 SKGYEESAK
-510 KYEEDAEKDNRVELQ
+510 KYEEDAENDNRAELQ
-525 VKLKNLQAKKW
+525 AKLKNLQAKKW
-536 LAEQKVA
+536 LTEQKTA

-556 FQEAKKKTNS
+556 LQEAKKKTNS

-609 VSKGKVLHTLQ
+609 VSKGKVLHTLL
-620 LDGATHNL
+620 LDGAAHNL
-628 NEVLSEG
+628 NEVLTEG

-671 EEAVVQRLCA
+671 EEAVVQRLCS

-720 PWGAGEPGN
+720 PWGTGEPGN

-744 INRELPRAKNLFNE
+744 IKSELPRAKKLFNE

-807 LAKISEADCEY
+807 LAKISEADCKY
-818 FDDLMTK
+818 FDVLMTK
-825 YSRYEHSQPIEAPVR
+825 YSRYEHSQPLEAPVP
-840 LPEPDEFET
+840 LPEPDKLDA
-849 DFNELKRWQMA
+849 DFNALKSWQA
-860 FKKGR
+860 EFKKRPLTPALQEGQ

>member
-1 VNFVYE
+1 MVSSTTTE
-7 GADGQKGT
+7 
-15 SAKVID
+15 

-32 AVKRLLEAGDLNDAA
+32 AAKRLLESGDLNDAA
-47 ISEMAVLCQQEA
+47 ISELAVLCKQEA

-67 CNIPTGIFDVHDFKE
+67 CSIPAGAFDAHDSEE

-89 EVVGINKLAPRKSL
+89 EVAGVNKLAPRKPL
-103 DFGKSNVAVVYGRNG
+103 DFGKSNVAVVYGHNG
-118 SGKSGYVRLLKHV
+118 SGKSGYVRLLKHI

-142 YKNVFSAKDTVQ
+142 HKNVFSAEDIAQ
-154 KAKISFLMSSTPAE
+154 KAKVSFLKSGTPAE
-168 YRWTGSGVCA
+168 HEWTGSGVC
-178 DLCSVYIFDSTF
+178 DNLCSVDIFDASF
-190 GRVFMGNE
+190 GRVFMGSE
-198 DEVSYEPPVL
+198 DEVSYEPPIL
-208 SFFSRLIDVCE
+208 SFFSRLIDVCGRVAD
-219 KVSAKV
+219 KI
-225 DAEAGALKS
+225 DADVGSLKS
-234 KMPSIPNALLGTAG
+234 KMPNIPNGLLGSTG
-248 AAWVEKINAKTAT
+248 AVWIEKLSAKTTT
-261 DDVESHC
+261 DDVESNC
-268 SFSPENATEL
+268 SFSPENEKKL
-278 QELQKRITVTS
+278 QDLQKRISVTS
-289 PADKAKQFKTKKIH
+289 PADKAKQFRTKKGH
-303 ADGLVKDVQA
+303 ADGLINDVQT

-321 NCKRIIAVKKKSIL
+321 NCKRIIAAKKKSIL
-335 KKSTA
+335 KKSAA
-340 EAAAKNVF
+340 EAAAKDVF

-365 SAARKYSEEVAYSGQ
+365 GAARKYSEEVAYKKL
-380 EFPHVQ
+380 EFPNVQ

-418 KQATEAARE
+418 KQATDAARE
-427 AKQAIDALP
+427 AKQAFDALP
-436 DIPSSEAL
+436 DILNAEAL

-454 NPDIL
+454 SQDIV
-459 KALNDTVT
+459 KALNDSLTT
-467 SLQDRKTKV
+467 LQDRKEKV
-476 PSLDSEDALGAASQ
+476 LSLDSEDGLGSVSQ
-490 SLEWIEEIRKI
+490 SPEWIEEMHKI
-501 SKDYEESAK
+501 SQGYEESAK

-525 VKLKNLQAKKW
+525 TILKNLQAKKW
-536 LAEQKVA
+536 LAEQKTA
-543 IQEEV
+543 IQEEI
-548 NRLQSLER
+548 NRLQALDR
-556 FQEAKKKTNS
+556 LQEAKKKTNS

-596 GASRLKVKLIKSK
+596 GASGLKVKLIKTK

-643 AFLADVTGRTYPAP
+643 AFLADVTGKTYPAP

-697 LAMVQDYAKKVSIKP
+697 LGMVQDYGNKVSIDP

-720 PWGAGEPGN
+720 SWGTGEPGG
-729 TPLQAQ
+729 TPLFAK
-735 KPLQALNSL
+735 KPHKALNQL
-744 INRELPRAKNLFNE
+744 INDRLSKAKKLLNE
-758 SGFDAYKTEAK
+758 HGKDVYEPYAK
-769 SLCSEFRIL
+769 ALCSDFRIL
-778 LERMVEYEL
+778 LERMIECEL
-787 MSDVVQRYRRAIN
+787 IADVVQRYRRAIK

-807 LAKISEADCEY
+807 LAKISEADCKY

-825 YSRYEHSQPIEAPVR
+825 YSRYEHSQPLEAPVQ
-840 LPEPDEFET
+840 LPEPDELEA
-849 DFNELKRWQMA
+849 DFNALKNWQA
-860 FKKGR
+860 EFNNRTLTPAPQEAQ

>member
-1 VNFVYE
+1 
-7 GADGQKGT
+7 
-15 SAKVID
+15 
-21 WLTQRPKWLQV
+21 
-32 AVKRLLEAGDLNDAA
+32 
-47 ISEMAVLCQQEA
+47 M
-59 NNEFPDID
+59 
-67 CNIPTGIFDVHDFKE
+67 
-82 IRLCSIS
+82 
-89 EVVGINKLAPRKSL
+89 
-103 DFGKSNVAVVYGRNG
+103 G
-118 SGKSGYVRLLKHV
+118 S
-131 CGARDCVRGQL
+131 
-142 YKNVFSAKDTVQ
+142 
-154 KAKISFLMSSTPAE
+154 
-168 YRWTGSGVCA
+168 
-178 DLCSVYIFDSTF
+178 
-190 GRVFMGNE
+190 E

-208 SFFSRLIDVCE
+208 SFFSRLIEVCE
-219 KVSAKV
+219 KVATKL

-234 KMPSIPNALLGTAG
+234 KMPSIPNALLDTTG
-248 AAWVEKINAKTAT
+248 AAWVEKVSVKTT
-261 DDVESHC
+261 IDDLDSHC
-268 SFSPENATEL
+268 SFSPENETEL
-278 QELQKRITVTS
+278 EDLQKRISVTS
-289 PADKAKQFKTKKIH
+289 PADKAKQFRTKKSH
-303 ADGLVKDVQA
+303 VDGLVKEVQA

-321 NCKRIIAVKKKSIL
+321 NCKRIIAAKKKSIL
-335 KKSTA
+335 KKSAA
-340 EAAAKNVF
+340 EAAAKDVF

-386 DDSVCVL
+386 DDSICVL
-393 CHQPLSE
+393 SHQPLSE

-436 DIPSSEAL
+436 DIPSGEVL

-454 NPDIL
+454 NQDII

-467 SLQDRKTKV
+467 SLQDRKAKV
-476 PSLDSEDALGAASQ
+476 PSLDSEDALGTASQ
-490 SLEWIEEIRKI
+490 SPEWIEEIQKI
-501 SKDYEESAK
+501 SKGYEENAK

-525 VKLKNLQAKKW
+525 TQLKNLQAKKW
-536 LAEQKVA
+536 LAEQKTA

-556 FQEAKKKTNS
+556 LQEAKKKTNS

-620 LDGATHNL
+620 LDGAAHNL

-657 FVFDDPISSLDQDY
+657 FVFDDPISSLDQNY

-697 LAMVQDYAKKVSIKP
+697 LAMIQDYAKKVSIKP

-720 PWGAGEPGN
+720 PWGTGEPGN

-744 INRELPRAKNLFNE
+744 INSELPRAKKLFNE
-758 SGFDAYKTEAK
+758 SGFDAYKSEAK

-807 LAKISEADCEY
+807 LAKISETDCKY
-818 FDDLMTK
+818 FDNLMTK
-825 YSRYEHSQPIEAPVR
+825 YSRYEHSQPIEAPVS
-840 LPEPDEFET
+840 LPEPDELEA
-849 DFNELKRWQMA
+849 DFNELKQWQVK
-860 FKKGR
+860 FKKRP

>member
-1 VNFVYE
+1 MVSSTTTE
-7 GADGQKGT
+7 
-15 SAKVID
+15 

-32 AVKRLLEAGDLNDAA
+32 AAKRLLESGDLNDAA
-47 ISEMAVLCQQEA
+47 ISELAVLCQQEA

-67 CNIPTGIFDVHDFKE
+67 CSIPAGAFDAHDAEE

-89 EVVGINKLAPRKSL
+89 EVAGVNKLAPRTPL
-103 DFGKSNVAVVYGRNG
+103 DFGKSNIAVVYGHNG

-131 CGARDCVRGQL
+131 CGVRDCVRGQL
-142 YKNVFSAKDTVQ
+142 HKNVFSAEEIAQ
-154 KAKISFLMSSTPAE
+154 KAKVSFLKSSTPAE
-168 YRWTGSGVCA
+168 HEWAGSGVCD
-178 DLCSVYIFDSTF
+178 DLCSVDIFDASF
-190 GRVFMGNE
+190 GRVFMGSE

-219 KVSAKV
+219 KVAAKL
-225 DAEAGALKS
+225 DAEAGTLKS
-234 KMPSIPNALLGTAG
+234 KIPSIPNSLLGSTG
-248 AAWVEKINAKTAT
+248 AAWVEKLSAKTT
-261 DDVESHC
+261 TEDVESNC
-268 SFSPENATEL
+268 SFSPENETEL
-278 QELQKRITVTS
+278 QDLQKRISETS
-289 PADKAKQFKTKKIH
+289 PADKAKQFRTKKSH
-303 ADGLVKDVQA
+303 ADGLISDVQT
-313 YLSQLSDE
+313 YLNQLSDE
-321 NCKRIIAVKKKSIL
+321 NCKRIIVAKKKSIL
-335 KKSTA
+335 KKS
-340 EAAAKNVF
+340 AADAVAKDVF
-348 SGAKLEG
+348 NGAKLEG

-380 EFPHVQ
+380 EFPHIQ

-405 FTSFESYIKGETQ
+405 FTTFESYVKGETQ
-418 KQATEAARE
+418 KQATDAARD

-436 DIPSSEAL
+436 DIPNAEAL
-444 KTKIDAAGIE
+444 KIKIDAAGIE
-454 NPDIL
+454 NQEII
-459 KALNDTVT
+459 KALNDTLT

-476 PSLDSEDALGAASQ
+476 PSLDSEDALGSANQ
-490 SLEWIEEIRKI
+490 SPEWIEEIRKI
-501 SKDYEESAK
+501 SQGYEDSAK
-510 KYEEDAEKDNRVELQ
+510 KYEEDAENDNRAELQ
-525 VKLKNLQAKKW
+525 AKLKNLQAKKW
-536 LAEQKVA
+536 LAEQKTA

-548 NRLQSLER
+548 NRLQALDR
-556 FQEAKKKTNS
+556 LREAKKKTNS

-575 LAETLITDA
+575 LAKALITDA

-609 VSKGKVLHTLQ
+609 VSKGKVLHKLQ
-620 LDGATHNL
+620 LDGAAHNL

-657 FVFDDPISSLDQDY
+657 FVFDDPISSLDQNY
-671 EEAVVQRLCA
+671 EEAVVQRLCS

-720 PWGAGEPGN
+720 PWGTGEPGH

-735 KPLQALNSL
+735 KPLQALNTL
-744 INRELPRAKNLFNE
+744 INSELPKAKKLFNE

-807 LAKISEADCEY
+807 LAKISEADCKY

-825 YSRYEHSQPIEAPVR
+825 YSRYEHSQPLEAPVQ
-840 LPEPDEFET
+840 LPEPDELET
-849 DFNELKRWQMA
+849 DFNELKNWQA
-860 FKKGR
+860 EFKKRPLTPALQEAQ

>member
-1 VNFVYE
+1 VNINNWI
-7 GADGQKGT
+7 
-15 SAKVID
+15 SA
-21 WLTQRPKWLQV
+21 RPKWLQV
-32 AVKRLLEAGDLNDAA
+32 AAKRLLESGDLNDAA
-47 ISEMAVLCQQEA
+47 ISELAVLCQQEA

-67 CNIPTGIFDVHDFKE
+67 CSIPAGAFDAHDAEE

-89 EVVGINKLAPRKSL
+89 EVAGVNKLAPRTPL
-103 DFGKSNVAVVYGRNG
+103 DFGKSNIAVVYGHNG

-142 YKNVFSAKDTVQ
+142 HKNVFSAEEIAQ
-154 KAKISFLMSSTPAE
+154 KAKVSFLKSSTPDELEWA
-168 YRWTGSGVCA
+168 GSGVCD
-178 DLCSVYIFDSTF
+178 DLCSVDIFDASF
-190 GRVFMGNE
+190 GQVFMRSE

-219 KVSAKV
+219 RVAGKL
-225 DAEAGALKS
+225 DAEAGTLKS
-234 KMPSIPNALLGTAG
+234 KMPSIPNSLLGSTG
-248 AAWVEKINAKTAT
+248 AAWVEKFSAKTT
-261 DDVESHC
+261 TEEIESNC
-268 SFSPENATEL
+268 SFSPENETEL
-278 QELQKRITVTS
+278 QDLQERISEIS
-289 PADKAKQFKTKKIH
+289 PADKAKQFRTKKSH
-303 ADGLVKDVQA
+303 ADGLISDFQT
-313 YLSQLSDE
+313 YLNQLSDE
-321 NCKRIIAVKKKSIL
+321 NCKRIIAARKKSIL
-335 KKSTA
+335 KKSA
-340 EAAAKNVF
+340 ADAAAKNVF

-380 EFPHVQ
+380 EFPHIQ

-405 FTSFESYIKGETQ
+405 FTTFESYIKGETQ
-418 KQATEAARE
+418 KQATYAARD

-436 DIPSSEAL
+436 DIPSAEVL

-454 NPDIL
+454 NQEII
-459 KALNDTVT
+459 KALNDTLT
-467 SLQDRKTKV
+467 TLQDRKEKV
-476 PSLDSEDALGAASQ
+476 PSLDSEDALGYANQ
-490 SLEWIEEIRKI
+490 SPEWIEEIQEI
-501 SKDYEESAK
+501 SQGYEDSAK
-510 KYEEDAEKDNRVELQ
+510 KYEEDAENDNRDKLQ
-525 VKLKNLQAKKW
+525 AKLKNLQAKKW
-536 LAEQKVA
+536 LAEQKTA

-548 NRLQSLER
+548 NRLQALER
-556 FQEAKKKTNS
+556 LQEAKKKTNS

-575 LAETLITDA
+575 LAEALITDA

-596 GASRLKVKLIKSK
+596 EASRLKVKLIKSK

-620 LDGATHNL
+620 LDGAAHNL
-628 NEVLSEG
+628 TEVLSEG

-657 FVFDDPISSLDQDY
+657 FVFDDPISSLDQNY
-671 EEAVVQRLCA
+671 EEAVVQRLCS

-720 PWGAGEPGN
+720 PWGTGEPGH

-735 KPLQALNSL
+735 KPLQALNTL
-744 INRELPRAKNLFNE
+744 INSELPKAKKLFNE

-800 TMGKIGN
+800 TKGKIEN
-807 LAKISEADCEY
+807 LAKITEADCTY

-825 YSRYEHSQPIEAPVR
+825 YSRYEHSQPLEAPVR
-840 LPEPDEFET
+840 LPEPDELEI
-849 DFNELKRWQMA
+849 DFNGLKQWQA
-860 FKKGR
+860 EFKKRPLTSVLQEEQ

>member
-1 VNFVYE
+1 MTLSTVV
-7 GADGQKGT
+7 A
-15 SAKVID
+15 
-21 WLTQRPKWLQV
+21 WLMQRPKWQQV
-32 AVKRLLEAGDLNDAA
+32 AAKRLLEGDLNDAEVSNLA
-47 ISEMAVLCQQEA
+47 TLCKQEA
-59 NNEFPDID
+59 NDEFPDTD
-67 CNIPTGIFDVHDFKE
+67 CSFSAGVFNAHDYEE

-89 EVVGINKLAPRKSL
+89 EVAGVNKLAPKTPL
-103 DFGKSNVAVVYGRNG
+103 DFGNSNIAVVYGNNG

-131 CGARDCVRGQL
+131 CGTRDCVRGKL
-142 YKNVFSAKDTVQ
+142 HKNVFSDEDVAQ
-154 KAKISFLMSSTPAE
+154 KAKISFLKSGKRME
-168 YRWTGSGVCA
+168 YKWTGSGECD
-178 DLCSVYIFDSTF
+178 DLCSVDIFDTSF
-190 GRVFMGNE
+190 GRVFMGSE
-198 DEVSYEPPVL
+198 EEVSYEPPVL

-219 KVSAKV
+219 KVAAKL
-225 DAEAGALKS
+225 DAEASALKS
-234 KMPSIPNALLGTAG
+234 KMPNIPNVLLGTTG
-248 AAWVEKINAKTAT
+248 SAWVKKISAKTT
-261 DDVESHC
+261 IDDINSHC
-268 SFSPENATEL
+268 SFSPENEQEL
-278 QELQKRITVTS
+278 GDLQKRISVKS
-289 PADKAKQFKTKKIH
+289 PADKAKQFRTKKSH
-303 ADGLVKDVQA
+303 VDDLVKNVQA

-321 NCKRIIAVKKKSIL
+321 NCKRIIAAKKKSIL
-335 KKSTA
+335 KKSA
-340 EAAAKNVF
+340 AKAAAKDVF

-365 SAARKYSEEVAYSGQ
+365 SAARKYSEEVAYTGQ

-405 FTSFESYIKGETQ
+405 FTSFESYIKGDTQ

-436 DIPSSEAL
+436 DIPSGEAL

-454 NPDIL
+454 NQDII

-476 PSLDSEDALGAASQ
+476 PSLDSEDALGTASQ
-490 SLEWIEEIRKI
+490 SPEWIEEIRNI
-501 SKDYEESAK
+501 SKGYEESAK
-510 KYEEDAEKDNRVELQ
+510 KYEEDAEKDNRSELQ
-525 VKLKNLQAKKW
+525 IKSKNLQSKKW
-536 LAEQKVA
+536 LAEQKTA

-556 FQEAKKKTNS
+556 LQEAIKKTNS
-566 RALSTKKGE
+566 KALSTKKGE

-584 FVQRFNDELKAL
+584 FVQRFNDELKNL

-620 LDGATHNL
+620 LDGAAHNL

-697 LAMVQDYAKKVSIKP
+697 LGMVQDYAKKISIKP

-720 PWGAGEPGN
+720 SWGTGEPGD
-729 TPLQAQ
+729 TPLFAK
-735 KPLQALNSL
+735 KPDKALNQL
-744 INRELPRAKNLFNE
+744 INDRLSKAKKLLNEQGREDYEVYAK
-758 SGFDAYKTEAK
+758 A
-769 SLCSEFRIL
+769 LCSDFRIL
-778 LERMVEYEL
+778 LERMIECDL
-787 MSDVVQRYRRAIN
+787 IADVVQRYRRAIN
-800 TMGKIGN
+800 TMGKISN
-807 LAKISEADCEY
+807 LAKISEVDCKF
-818 FDDLMTK
+818 FDNLMTK
-825 YSRYEHSQPIEAPVR
+825 YSRYEHSQPLEAPVPI
-840 LPEPDEFET
+840 PEPDELET
-849 DFNELKRWQMA
+849 DFTALKDWQA
-860 FKKGR
+860 EFKKRPLPPVLQEAQ

>member
-1 VNFVYE
+1 MQLSTNEWF
-7 GADGQKGT
+7 
-15 SAKVID
+15 SH
-21 WLTQRPKWLQV
+21 RHKWLQV
-32 AVKRLLEAGDLNDAA
+32 AAKRLIEAGTVNEKA
-47 ISEMAVLCQQEA
+47 ISELAILCQQEA
-59 NNEFPDID
+59 NDEFPDID
-67 CNIPTGIFDVHDFKE
+67 YSIPANAFDSQDSEE

-89 EVVGINKLAPRKSL
+89 EVAGINKLAPRTPL
-103 DFGKSNVAVVYGRNG
+103 DFGKSNVVVVYGHNG

-142 YKNVFSAKDTVQ
+142 HKNVFSAGEIAQ
-154 KAKISFLMSSTPAE
+154 KAKVSFLKGNTPAE
-168 YRWTGSGVCA
+168 HEWAGSGVCD
-178 DLCSVYIFDSTF
+178 DLCSVDIFDTSF

-198 DEVSYEPPVL
+198 DEVSYEPPIL

-219 KVSAKV
+219 RVAGKLDV
-225 DAEAGALKS
+225 EAGTLKS
-234 KMPSIPNALLGTAG
+234 KMPSIPNSLLGSIG
-248 AAWVEKINAKTAT
+248 AAWIEKLSAKTT
-261 DDVESHC
+261 PEDVESNC
-268 SFSPENATEL
+268 SFSPENETEL
-278 QELQKRITVTS
+278 QDLQKRISETS
-289 PADKAKQFKTKKIH
+289 PADKAKQFRTKKSH
-303 ADGLVKDVQA
+303 ADGLISDVQT
-313 YLSQLSDE
+313 YLNQLSDE
-321 NCKRIIAVKKKSIL
+321 NCKRIIVAKKKSIL
-335 KKSTA
+335 KKSAADT
-340 EAAAKNVF
+340 AAKDMF

-380 EFPHVQ
+380 DFPHVQ

-405 FTSFESYIKGETQ
+405 FITFESYIKGETQ
-418 KQATEAARE
+418 KQATDAARDV
-427 AKQAIDALP
+427 KQAIDALP
-436 DIPSSEAL
+436 DIPSAEAL

-454 NPDIL
+454 NQEII
-459 KALNDTVT
+459 KALNDTLT
-467 SLQDRKTKV
+467 TLQDRKTKV
-476 PSLDSEDALGAASQ
+476 PLLDSEDALGSANQ
-490 SLEWIEEIRKI
+490 SPEWIEEIRKI
-501 SKDYEESAK
+501 SQGYEDSAK
-510 KYEEDAEKDNRVELQ
+510 KYEEDAENDNRAELQ
-525 VKLKNLQAKKW
+525 AKLKNLQAKKW
-536 LAEQKVA
+536 LAEQKTA

-548 NRLQSLER
+548 NRLQALDR
-556 FQEAKKKTNS
+556 LQEAKKKTNS

-575 LAETLITDA
+575 LAEALITDA

-620 LDGATHNL
+620 LDGAAHNL

-657 FVFDDPISSLDQDY
+657 FVFDDPISSLDQNY
-671 EEAVVQRLCA
+671 EEAVVQRLCS

-720 PWGAGEPGN
+720 PWGTGEPGR

-735 KPLQALNSL
+735 KPLQALNTL
-744 INRELPRAKNLFNE
+744 INSELPKAKKLFNE

-807 LAKISEADCEY
+807 LAKISESDCKY

-825 YSRYEHSQPIEAPVR
+825 YSRYEHSQPLEAPVQ
-840 LPEPDEFET
+840 LPEPDELET
-849 DFNELKRWQMA
+849 DFNELKNWQA
-860 FKKGR
+860 EFKKRPLTLALQEAQ